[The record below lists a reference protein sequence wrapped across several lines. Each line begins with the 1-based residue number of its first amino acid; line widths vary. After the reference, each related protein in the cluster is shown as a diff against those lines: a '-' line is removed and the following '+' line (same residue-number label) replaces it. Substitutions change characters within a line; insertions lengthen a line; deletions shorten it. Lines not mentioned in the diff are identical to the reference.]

1 MTARKFYQQ
10 LLWLYPEPFRHE
22 FEDEMLSIFDEC
34 RAAQGSWRVLVD
46 LLFSAAK
53 QQIHY
58 RCTPVSTSAS
68 LYSEVHLSPHLGVLL
83 GIAALST
90 ALMAGIWAGRKTEAP
105 TLGAVIRPE
114 AIYWFPIVPQ
124 GRYCYS
130 LPEQS
135 GKPERVLT
143 TGVWVRGNSKA
154 PEYWTVVRS
163 KKRFWISTTPWGQ
176 YCCDVPERTGRPEGV
191 L

>member
-10 LLWLYPEPFRHE
+10 FLWLYPEPFRHE
-22 FEDEMLSIFDEC
+22 FEDEMLSVFDEC
-34 RAAQGSWRVLVD
+34 RAAQGSWRLLVD

-58 RCTPVSTSAS
+58 RSTPVPTSAP
-68 LYSEVHLSPHLGVLL
+68 LYSEVNLSPHLGWLL
-83 GIAALST
+83 GIAVLST
-90 ALMAGIWAGRKTEAP
+90 ALMAGIWVGRTTE
-105 TLGAVIRPE
+105 TRTTGAVIRRE

-124 GRYCYS
+124 GRYCYDT
-130 LPEQS
+130 

-154 PEYWTVVRS
+154 AEYWTVVRS
-163 KKRFWISTTPWGQ
+163 KTRFWISTTPWGQ
-176 YCCDVPERTGRPEGV
+176 YCWDAPERTGRPEGV